1 MFCSWATDYEQRDRW
16 SLSIYYVD
24 VDGKRVHDRPSDLM
38 ADVPEPGPQLLSCL
52 TPADP
57 SVRYVR
63 LHFDIQIQLIAWMSD
78 VYDCVRWQFVIF
90 NAPVVRV
97 ATAAVAM
104 RASHFPSIPSPFHH

>member
-78 VYDCVRWQFVIF
+78 VYDCEVAICYIYMCSGSLHLTFLPLFVCFIE
-90 NAPVVRV
+90 
-97 ATAAVAM
+97 
-104 RASHFPSIPSPFHH
+104 IKQ